1 MALSSTML
9 ENAPYENEE
18 DHAFNEF
25 AFWRRPI
32 SVLNLNEGSGRDE
45 EFHYWHR
52 RPSNLVGSF
61 FDRSGEEHGGVSA
74 ESSASCALRR
84 AASSP
89 RMSSSSLASFRPPSC
104 TRLRRL

>member
-1 MALSSTML
+1 ML

-32 SVLNLNEGSGRDE
+32 SVLNLNEGSGTD

-74 ESSASCALRR
+74 ESSASS
-84 AASSP
+84 ASASTVHSP
-89 RMSSSSLASFRPPSC
+89 TGPPDEAPAPAPAVG
-104 TRLRRL
+104 L

>member
-1 MALSSTML
+1 ML

-32 SVLNLNEGSGRDE
+32 SVLNLNEGSGTDE

-61 FDRSGEEHGGVSA
+61 FDRSGEATVLLRIGA
-74 ESSASCALRR
+74 CATLLRGQTTLSTPPHATHNADQEQPAIAR
-84 AASSP
+84 PEPADVL
-89 RMSSSSLASFRPPSC
+89 SSL
-104 TRLRRL
+104 